1 MHAVSIAHRSTASFF
16 TNMDLME
23 TFSERMSPV
32 APSHVEGRSSTLN
45 SSIALKPFTQDPLRE
60 YLPTLY

>member
-1 MHAVSIAHRSTASFF
+1 
-16 TNMDLME
+16 MDLME